1 MRLLMMG
8 TGPFAVPTFQAL
20 LESQHTV
27 TGLVTRPPRSSRS
40 RKAIHNPMLEAAQQ
54 VGLPVAMPED
64 INSSA
69 GHEAIA
75 QFAPDLLVVCD
86 YGQILSS
93 ETLQLSPL
101 GGINLHGSLLPRYR
115 GAAPVNW
122 AILNGDQVT
131 GTTVIHMTP
140 RLDGGP
146 VLTSCQTEID
156 ENEDAQ
162 QLEQRLSQL
171 GIGPVLEALQL
182 LEDWDGASSQGVSQ
196 AVEEV
201 TQARRLRKND
211 GQLDWTLSAAE
222 LHNRVRGLKPWP
234 GSYTHWQRPD
244 QQPMRLIV
252 VKTSLCDQVTEQGLV
267 SAAAEAPAGQIVACE
282 PTRLVVATGAGLLCL
297 EQLQPAGRRAM
308 LIDAFLR
315 GYSLA
320 VGDQLGE

>member
-8 TGPFAVPTFQAL
+8 TGPFAVPTFDAL
-20 LESQHTV
+20 LDSQHTV
-27 TGLVTRPPRSSRS
+27 TGLVTRPPSSSRS

-54 VGLPVAMPED
+54 ADIPVAMPAD

-86 YGQILSS
+86 YGQILSP

-122 AILNGDQVT
+122 AILQGDPVT
-131 GTTVIHMTP
+131 GITVIHMTP

-146 VLTSCQTEID
+146 ILTSCQTEID

-171 GIGPVLEALQL
+171 GVEPVLAALLL
-182 LEDWDGASSQGVSQ
+182 LESWDGTSAIGASQ
-196 AVEEV
+196 ATDQV

-211 GQLDWTLSAAE
+211 GQLDWTLSATE
-222 LHNRVRGLKPWP
+222 LHNRVRGLQPWP
-234 GSYTHWQRPD
+234 GTYTHWLRSGD
-244 QQPMRLIV
+244 SPMRLIIVQAAPWETSQQSGAQPGEV
-252 VKTSLCDQVTEQGLV
+252 VASEPEQL
-267 SAAAEAPAGQIVACE
+267 
-282 PTRLVVATGAGLLCL
+282 LVATGAGILSL
-297 EQLQPAGRRAM
+297 QVIQPAGRKAM
-308 LIDAFLR
+308 QADAFLR
-315 GYSLA
+315 GYPISPSDRL
-320 VGDQLGE
+320 GD